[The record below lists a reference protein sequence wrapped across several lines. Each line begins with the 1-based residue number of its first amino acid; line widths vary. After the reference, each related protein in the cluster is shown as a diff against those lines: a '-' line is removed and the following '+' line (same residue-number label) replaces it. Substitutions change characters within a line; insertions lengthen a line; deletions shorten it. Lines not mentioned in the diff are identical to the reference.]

1 MEQILLTFSF
11 LIFLSSACSSP
22 EQKQL
27 TSALELAGENRSEL
41 QSVLNHYQDDPDKLA
56 AARFLIVNMFGHSGC
71 NSTDIEKMQPVYEK
85 HVAISEKYQWERP
98 NKWYQEIDSMWKSE
112 REKRGLFGFTP
123 KADIK
128 HVTAEQL
135 IREIDRS
142 FKAWKENAYT
152 CHDSFEN
159 FCCYILPYRFSE
171 QVLFDACRDT
181 FYQRHAYI
189 FNDPQK
195 DFRVV
200 TDSLHKS
207 YSDLMHNNWA
217 AASLPLYSASAF
229 EQVKRGSCDDKA
241 WYNCL
246 LMSALGM
253 GVAIDFVPEWGNRA
267 GGHSW
272 NSLIIGGETYP
283 FEPFWDADRWKYK
296 RIYNNACF
304 DLLWGKF
311 RLPKVYRR
319 TFEHHLEGPIG
330 DRNVR
335 RDDIPPLFRNPFMKD
350 VSDAYF
356 DAVDVTVTLTEPRP
370 DDARYCYL
378 CVFGAKEWHPVQWGK
393 IGRNGKVLFKGM
405 GKGIAYLPMYCKYGK
420 LMPAAPAFLIDE
432 NGELRELAADKD
444 TMSVTVRNY
453 TAYLFA
459 NEIAEAKQLLLGS
472 RLVGYDETGQTPDT
486 LYAFTDTMDTW
497 ENRIPIHF
505 PQKKYQSVELLAP
518 HDTVGLCE
526 LVFYEDGKQ
535 PIRPIRVSADILPLT
550 GDDEPLAAIAD
561 SRSATGFK
569 GVFKNPKAR
578 KIRFDFDRPVSLREI
593 FFQPYT
599 LNYLSNKRTVELQY
613 WDNRWVTA
621 DTLQENGRNL
631 TFHHI
636 PQGTLYRTKINGV
649 NDRPFTYQEGII
661 KWY

>member
-1 MEQILLTFSF
+1 MTLKQFIPLLLFFTSCSF
-11 LIFLSSACSSP
+11 P
-22 EQKQL
+22 GQNKQL
-27 TSALELAGENRSEL
+27 NTVFSLAGGNRIEL
-41 QSVLNHYQDDPDKLA
+41 EKVLDHYQNDPEKLA
-56 AARFLIVNMFGHSGC
+56 AARFLIVNMLGHSGC
-71 NSTDIEKMQPVYEK
+71 DSTDIRKMQPVYEK
-85 HVAISEKYQWERP
+85 HVAISEKYQWERS

-112 REKRGLFGFTP
+112 REKRGVFGFTP
-123 KADIK
+123 KTDIK

-152 CHDSFEN
+152 CNDSFED

-181 FYQRHAYI
+181 FYARHRLL

-207 YSDLMHNNWA
+207 YSELMHNNWA

-229 EQVKRGSCDDKA
+229 EQLKRGSCDDKA

-246 LMSALGM
+246 MMSALGM

-272 NSLIIGGETYP
+272 NCLIVGGETYP

-319 TFEHHLEGPIG
+319 TFEHHLDGPIG
-330 DRNVR
+330 DRDVR

-356 DAVDVTVTLTEPRP
+356 DAVDVTVTLTEPCP
-370 DDARYCYL
+370 DDARYGYL
-378 CVFGAKEWHPVQWGK
+378 CVFGAKEWRPVQWGK

-405 GKGIAYLPMYCKYGK
+405 GKDIAYLPMYYKYGK

-432 NGELRELAADKD
+432 NGELQKLAADKD

-453 TAYLFA
+453 TAYLYQE
-459 NEIAEAKQLLLGS
+459 EIAEAKRLLAGC
-472 RLVGYDETGQTPDT
+472 RLVGHDETSQTADT

-497 ENRIPIHF
+497 ENRAYIRF
-505 PQKKYQSVELLAP
+505 PQKKYQSVELLTP

-526 LVFYEDGKQ
+526 LVFYADGKQ
-535 PIRPIRVSADILPLT
+535 PIRPIRVSADIRPLT

-578 KIRFDFDRPVSLREI
+578 KIRFDFDQPVSIGEI

-599 LNYLSNKRTVELQY
+599 LNYLNNKRTVELQY
-613 WDNRWVTA
+613 WDGQWITA

-631 TFHHI
+631 TFHHV
-636 PQGTLYRTKINGV
+636 PEGTLYRTKINGV
-649 NDRPFTYQEGII
+649 NDRPFTYNDGII